1 MWKKTGEGLSSRL
14 VEGTMKYG
22 GGSLMLWGCF
32 GWEGPGYAMKIEGKM
47 DADIYVEIMED
58 ELKNS
63 LFNWD
68 YNVDDVIFQ
77 QDNDPK
83 HTSKKAKRCFK
94 ENKIQVGVAFGSN
107 GFGRWGV

>member
-1 MWKKTGEGLSSRL
+1 
-14 VEGTMKYG
+14 
-22 GGSLMLWGCF
+22 
-32 GWEGPGYAMKIEGKM
+32 M
-47 DADIYVEIMED
+47 DADLYVEIMED

-83 HTSKKAKRCFK
+83 HTCKKAKDWFK
-94 ENKIQVGVAFGSN
+94 NNIIQIISCLTQSPDLSPIEHL
-107 GFGRWGV
+107 W